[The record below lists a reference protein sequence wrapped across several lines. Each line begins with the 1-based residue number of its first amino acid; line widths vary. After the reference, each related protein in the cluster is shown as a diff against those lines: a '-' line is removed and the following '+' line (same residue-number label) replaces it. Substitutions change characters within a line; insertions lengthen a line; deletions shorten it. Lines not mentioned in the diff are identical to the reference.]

1 MQEQR
6 KKRGAILLAGLLAVS
21 LLRGAPAARP
31 AQGSLSV
38 ELPILMYHH
47 LLRESARHG
56 KYVISPDDF
65 AADLDWLL
73 SQGYETVTVAQLIG
87 WVNGTGSLPE
97 KPVMITF
104 DDAYESFYE
113 YAFPILQQRNCKAVL
128 GVVGRYADDYTAS
141 EDHHINY
148 SYCTWTQLDE
158 MVQSGL
164 VELQNHSYDL
174 HTYEGEKKGSMK
186 VSGEAVGDYEQRLR
200 GDVGRMQSLCEYW
213 CGVTPTAFVYP
224 FGSVS
229 AEALPV
235 LKDMGFQAAL
245 TCLEQVNY
253 LTGDAGQLF
262 SLGRFNRPDG
272 TSAQQILQSQ

>member
-128 GVVGRYADDYTAS
+128 GVVGRYADEYTAS

-164 VELQNHSYDL
+164 VELQ
-174 HTYEGEKKGSMK
+174 T
-186 VSGEAVGDYEQRLR
+186 
-200 GDVGRMQSLCEYW
+200 
-213 CGVTPTAFVYP
+213 TPT
-224 FGSVS
+224 
-229 AEALPV
+229 
-235 LKDMGFQAAL
+235 
-245 TCLEQVNY
+245 TC
-253 LTGDAGQLF
+253 TPAR
-262 SLGRFNRPDG
+262 GRKKAP
-272 TSAQQILQSQ
+272 